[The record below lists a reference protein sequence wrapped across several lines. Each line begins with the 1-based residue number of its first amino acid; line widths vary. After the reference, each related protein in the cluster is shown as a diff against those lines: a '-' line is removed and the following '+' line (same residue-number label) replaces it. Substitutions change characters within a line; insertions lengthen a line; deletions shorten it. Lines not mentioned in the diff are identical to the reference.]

1 MDTVV
6 PGVRG
11 PEEKKPILIA
21 LLVLLGMVL
30 AAFVD
35 RMLGP

>member
-1 MDTVV
+1 M

-21 LLVLLGMVL
+21 LIVLLGMVL
-30 AAFVD
+30 AALFD
-35 RMLGP
+35 RMLGA